1 MCDSATAF
9 VEYSGKLNSTL
20 NSRTATVWSI
30 LIIYI
35 FYNAA
40 LGLKYLKVYKKEQRE
55 VEKFSQLANDI
66 VYRSFFFYILAL
78 IIQVQVGNEVCA
90 VFCYLYLATFIPL
103 FIGYIKENFKI
114 KLIALAAQAGLVLVI
129 FFLVLGNP
137 WCRYYFFRYA
147 GNGDQVA
154 AALNSGT
161 N

>member
-55 VEKFSQLANDI
+55 VEKFS
-66 VYRSFFFYILAL
+66 
-78 IIQVQVGNEVCA
+78 
-90 VFCYLYLATFIPL
+90 
-103 FIGYIKENFKI
+103 
-114 KLIALAAQAGLVLVI
+114 
-129 FFLVLGNP
+129 
-137 WCRYYFFRYA
+137 
-147 GNGDQVA
+147 
-154 AALNSGT
+154 
-161 N
+161 